1 MLQLE
6 WARGPSTTARTDFG
20 LRAAA
25 RRDLGS
31 CCLGICTFGMLPL
44 GKIPLGSCHLKRREG
59 RDGVATILTI
69 PTTIIFYRD
78 PTPTLKAESEWQL
91 PSLPQLPSVFRE
103 APPPPLKLNL
113 NGNYPYYPNYHLFL
127 VRPHP

>member
-44 GKIPLGSCHLKRREG
+44 GKIPLGSCHLKKILLESTLHLSKYKEISFG
-59 RDGVATILTI
+59 GVK
-69 PTTIIFYRD
+69 TT
-78 PTPTLKAESEWQL
+78 
-91 PSLPQLPSVFRE
+91 
-103 APPPPLKLNL
+103 
-113 NGNYPYYPNYHLFL
+113 
-127 VRPHP
+127 